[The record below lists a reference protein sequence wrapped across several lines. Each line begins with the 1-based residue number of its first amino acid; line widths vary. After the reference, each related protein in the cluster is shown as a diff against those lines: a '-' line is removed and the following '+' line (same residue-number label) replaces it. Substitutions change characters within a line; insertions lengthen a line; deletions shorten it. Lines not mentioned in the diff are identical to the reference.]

1 MSRLTARIDSEMKD
15 AMRAGDKG
23 RLQTIRLLRAAIRQQ
38 EIDGQAEL
46 DDAGV
51 LAVIGRM
58 IKQRRDSETQ
68 YRAAGR
74 HELAQAELAEIE
86 QLVTYLPEPLP
97 KEELDSLVNE
107 AISSTGALGLQDMGK
122 VMAWL
127 RPRVAGRA
135 DMGALSGRVKTRL
148 G

>member
-1 MSRLTARIDSEMKD
+1 MSELTSRIDSEMKA
-15 AMRAGDKG
+15 AMRAGDKA

-38 EIDGQAEL
+38 EIDGQVVL

-51 LAVIGRM
+51 LGVIGRM
-58 IKQRRDSETQ
+58 IKQRRDSEAQ

-74 HELAQAELAEIE
+74 PELAQSELVEIE
-86 QLVTYLPEPLP
+86 QLVTYLPKPLTQ
-97 KEELDSLVNE
+97 EELNSLVDE
-107 AISSTGALGLQDMGK
+107 AVSQTGALGLRDMGK

-127 RPRVAGRA
+127 KPRVTGRA
-135 DMGALSGRVKTRL
+135 DMGTLSGQVKTRL

>member
-74 HELAQAELAEIE
+74 LELAQAELAEIE
-86 QLVTYLPEPLP
+86 QLVTYLPEPLSP
-97 KEELDSLVNE
+97 EELDDLVNE
-107 AISSTGALGLQDMGK
+107 AISKTGALGLQDMGK

-135 DMGALSGRVKTRL
+135 DMGILSGRVKIRL